1 MQALTKKAKELRSLA
16 ASIRATT
23 LDIEDAPLFRVLCLE
38 CKEALATKAETLIK
52 LINDAVAADNRDH
65 MRDANRRYQRIAD
78 KLVEEPTSSEEL
90 GQLKEFS
97 EEATTL
103 LEHLEFEYREEIY
116 QRQKFLLA
124 QDHKLTK
131 EDMQLCSETYHWPG
145 DMSSFLKRSEDL
157 QNARTNHLKAVVE
170 GKNDALGRDVER
182 LEKMIEAL
190 AEENSLAP
198 GNIPTVT
205 KRVNALR
212 QGLEQATE
220 ECEDILAQEE
230 VLEMEGTDFE
240 ERY

>member
-1 MQALTKKAKELRSLA
+1 M
-16 ASIRATT
+16 
-23 LDIEDAPLFRVLCLE
+23 
-38 CKEALATKAETLIK
+38 
-52 LINDAVAADNRDH
+52 
-65 MRDANRRYQRIAD
+65 
-78 KLVEEPTSSEEL
+78 
-90 GQLKEFS
+90 
-97 EEATTL
+97 
-103 LEHLEFEYREEIY
+103 EFEYREEIY

-124 QDHKLTK
+124 QDHKLSK
-131 EDMQLCSETYHWPG
+131 EDMQLCSETYNWPG
-145 DMSSFLKRSEDL
+145 DMASFLKRSEDL

-212 QGLEQATE
+212 DGLEKATE

-240 ERY
+240 ERLKSCTYRRPALVSISRP